1 MSQIFALSDVM
12 EHEVPGWVTGFYLLV
27 LVGMVLCLAFE
38 EKIHAKKSLIVGTF
52 AGFCLITETVIGY
65 FTDRAH
71 PMLPFG
77 SITLPNGHEIALPI
91 YVPAIDWS
99 VITIILGASLFV
111 EVTSRSGIF
120 TWLAIK
126 LTKQSKGDPWRLL
139 IFYGGLTVI
148 FSAVL
153 NNVTAMIIVGSLTT
167 VSLGKLERRDLLLG
181 FLITEGLLTN
191 VGGLLTLIS
200 SVPNIIVGQAA
211 GIGFVPFFLTAAP
224 FVVVATMIT
233 LFQARL
239 TFGVKGLAT
248 DDEKKIAAE
257 LVAGFDEKESVPS
270 VRFFW
275 CSVLLLLGFIVC
287 LAGQSALPW
296 DLDELGMGFVA
307 LFFAGMALW
316 FYKNEVDTFYKAV
329 DWDLLGF
336 FASLFVVIYVMEQAE
351 VLAIIGEGIGAML
364 SLPGPAAQASLLVS
378 AAAASSVTDNIPL
391 AAVLAKILAVNPVVV
406 GPEGSNPGSPFW
418 WCVIYGANL
427 GGNIT
432 PIGSAST
439 VVAMTIIH
447 KNSLP
452 LTFMGFVK
460 VATSFAVVQI
470 ILAIGYVWITSL
482 MF

>member
-1 MSQIFALSDVM
+1 M
-12 EHEVPGWVTGFYLLV
+12 Y
-27 LVGMVLCLAFE
+27 
-38 EKIHAKKSLIVGTF
+38 
-52 AGFCLITETVIGY
+52 
-65 FTDRAH
+65 
-71 PMLPFG
+71 
-77 SITLPNGHEIALPI
+77 
-91 YVPAIDWS
+91 
-99 VITIILGASLFV
+99 
-111 EVTSRSGIF
+111 
-120 TWLAIK
+120 
-126 LTKQSKGDPWRLL
+126 
-139 IFYGGLTVI
+139 
-148 FSAVL
+148 
-153 NNVTAMIIVGSLTT
+153 
-167 VSLGKLERRDLLLG
+167 
-181 FLITEGLLTN
+181 
-191 VGGLLTLIS
+191 
-200 SVPNIIVGQAA
+200 
-211 GIGFVPFFLTAAP
+211 
-224 FVVVATMIT
+224 
-233 LFQARL
+233 
-239 TFGVKGLAT
+239 KGLVT
-248 DDEKKIAAE
+248 DKEKKIAAE

-307 LFFAGMALW
+307 LFFAGLALW

-391 AAVLAKILAVNPVVV
+391 AAVLAKILAVNPLVV
-406 GPEGSNPGSPFW
+406 GSEGSNPGSPFW

-452 LTFMGFVK
+452 LTFIGFVK
-460 VATSFAVVQI
+460 VASAFAVVQI

-482 MF
+482 LF